1 VIVETQPNQE
11 PTSSPAAGE
20 PPLPLPEPDRRSI
33 SLKYFKPKY
42 CDRFGRRITH
52 DARLSDIDEAV
63 EIREDGLVE
72 VALDE
77 NISRRKAKDE
87 R

>member
-1 VIVETQPNQE
+1 M
-11 PTSSPAAGE
+11 
-20 PPLPLPEPDRRSI
+20 
-33 SLKYFKPKY
+33 KYFKPKY